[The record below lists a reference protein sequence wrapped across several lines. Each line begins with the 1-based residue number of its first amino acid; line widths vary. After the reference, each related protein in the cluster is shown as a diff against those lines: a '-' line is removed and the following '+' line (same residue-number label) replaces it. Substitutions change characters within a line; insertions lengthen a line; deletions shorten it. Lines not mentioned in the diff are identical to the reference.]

1 MVHELL
7 TDPVLVVFAVF
18 GVGAAGGA
26 LRVRGFSFGPA
37 AALFGGLAAGAIDHR
52 MSTLSGLGLLRELG
66 LVLFTYTVGLAS
78 GPTFVAGL
86 RRGGG
91 RAVAVTVAL
100 VGALGLGCAGIGAL
114 FGLDAADR
122 AGLFAGSATNTPA
135 LQAAGD
141 ALAAGESAAGAG
153 DPVVAY
159 SITYPVAVLSMLV
172 VITLLAGRRLPL
184 PARLEPAPPP
194 PHGEHPVNW
203 TVRVTMAHA
212 PTLDELAAVNPGI
225 GFSRIEHDGVVRIA
239 TGAERL
245 LPGDAVVLIGP
256 RPQVAELC
264 DALGRRSDRH
274 LPLDRS
280 SIDFRRIVVSNR
292 ALAGRS
298 LAGLDLGGRFG
309 ATVTRVR
316 RGDDDLVAH
325 PDLVLQ
331 LGDRVR
337 VVGPVAQLARVAELL
352 GDSERRLSEV
362 DAVGLAAGIVAGLAL
377 GAVSMPLP
385 GGVRFALGAGGG
397 PLVAGLVL
405 GTVSRT
411 GPVTWQLPHG
421 ANLVLRQLGIGLF
434 LAAAGLGAG
443 ATFAD
448 AVLTRHGLTLLA
460 AGAVLA
466 AAYAAAVP
474 LAVQVLLRRDV
485 HEAAGMLAGMETQPA
500 ALAYAG
506 ERSGGDERV
515 NAAYAL
521 VFPAAMIAKIVVVQ
535 LLV

>member
-1 MVHELL
+1 M
-7 TDPVLVVFAVF
+7 
-18 GVGAAGGA
+18 
-26 LRVRGFSFGPA
+26 
-37 AALFGGLAAGAIDHR
+37 
-52 MSTLSGLGLLRELG
+52 RELG

-86 RRGGG
+86 RQRRG

-256 RPQVAELC
+256 RPQVAEPRVRARAAQRPAPPARPFEHRLPSHRGLQPGPRRPV
-264 DALGRRSDRH
+264 AGRPGSRRAVRGHRHPGAPGRRR
-274 LPLDRS
+274 P
-280 SIDFRRIVVSNR
+280 
-292 ALAGRS
+292 
-298 LAGLDLGGRFG
+298 GGAPR
-309 ATVTRVR
+309 
-316 RGDDDLVAH
+316 
-325 PDLVLQ
+325 P
-331 LGDRVR
+331 
-337 VVGPVAQLARVAELL
+337 RVAARRPGAGGGAGGAAGPCGRAA

-448 AVLTRHGLTLLA
+448 AVLTRHGLTLLV

-466 AAYAAAVP
+466 AAYAAVVP